1 MKAYYYYNLRYE
13 MGGWY
18 EEQYEALNRM
28 AGLLERMGY
37 DWAYSE
43 IQYLHA
49 FSFLPIRAEPLYLI
63 AKHWYEQKKYDVAYL
78 FIYRAYQLPFPK
90 DIRLFINPSIY
101 EF

>member
-1 MKAYYYYNLRYE
+1 MKKIGICACYNTQNYGSMLQSFA
-13 MGGWY
+13 M
-18 EEQYEALNRM
+18 QA
-28 AGLLERMGY
+28 AIERMGY

-43 IQYLHA
+43 IQSLHA

-78 FIYRAYQLPFPK
+78 FISRAYQLPFPK

>member
-49 FSFLPIRAEPLYLI
+49 LSFLPIRAEPLYLI

-78 FIYRAYQLPFPK
+78 FILRAYQLPFPK